1 MPKFKFCEYGPWIL
15 TRITKWS
22 PKIPNIARVLL
33 KVPIALF
40 ELLGPLMYWLKYRPC
55 HRSKV
60 PFQSPSSKKKNCHLV
75 SFTNN
80 HMISSLLFPTYISLF
95 LCYLNQVH
103 LCHTPFRSTYSL
115 PDCVKI
121 CSLANKAW
129 QCPWACSFCE
139 LASANWLKQLFLIFG
154 LPCYQPASYM

>member
-1 MPKFKFCEYGPWIL
+1 MFQLAIATKITLTEYRVVHCTDYLSFFCYITWIFAGLPEPEPEY
-15 TRITKWS
+15 S
-22 PKIPNIARVLL
+22 
-33 KVPIALF
+33 
-40 ELLGPLMYWLKYRPC
+40 E
-55 HRSKV
+55 
-60 PFQSPSSKKKNCHLV
+60 SSYNLRHIYYFKKKNCHLV
-75 SFTNN
+75 SFTNI
-80 HMISSLLFPTYISLF
+80 HMISSLLFPTSISLF

-121 CSLANKAW
+121 CSLAKKAW